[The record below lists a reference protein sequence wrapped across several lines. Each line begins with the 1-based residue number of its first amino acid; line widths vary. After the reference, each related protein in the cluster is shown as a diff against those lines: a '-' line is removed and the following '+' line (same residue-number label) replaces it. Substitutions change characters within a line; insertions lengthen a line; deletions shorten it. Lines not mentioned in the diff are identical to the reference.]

1 MAAGLFLDG
10 SRFCYRE
17 VVMLIDVVDLEIV
30 SKYQMDIQC
39 VDEYVYGV
47 ETAGPI
53 FSKEIGKANV
63 EKFAVLC
70 LDHTNRIINFS
81 IISIGID
88 ENVNASLSQLFKMV
102 LLSNASKILVGHN
115 HPSGILK
122 ITKPDITMTQR
133 IGQIAS
139 FLGIKLID
147 SIIVNSSEEFISIRE
162 NIGQKENE
170 EQSI

>member
-1 MAAGLFLDG
+1 
-10 SRFCYRE
+10 
-17 VVMLIDVVDLEIV
+17 MLIDVVDLELV
-30 SKYQMDIQC
+30 TKYQIDIPC
-39 VDEYVYGV
+39 ENENVYGV

-53 FSKEIGKANV
+53 FSKEIGRTNV

-81 IISIGID
+81 IVSIGND
-88 ENVNASLSQLFKMV
+88 ENVNASLSQLFRIV

-122 ITKPDITMTQR
+122 ITNQDISMTQK

-147 SIIVNSSEEFISIRE
+147 SIIVNASEEFISIRE
-162 NIGQKENE
+162 SIGEQVNE
-170 EQSI
+170 E